1 LVIQD
6 QLARESSDR
15 RSQAAKATAADPT
28 FRLIEFPFNRQHV
41 RIGSGTSRLEG
52 TAKRA
57 IDFCIALT
65 LLIALSP
72 LLLITAAAVRFE
84 SRGPALF
91 RQQRLGLHGKPFRIV
106 KFRTM
111 HVLEDGEEIRQAAPD
126 DRRVTRVGRFL
137 RTSSLDELPQFINVI
152 RGEMSLVGP
161 RPHAVAHDK
170 QFGALITNYALRRRV
185 RPGITG
191 WAQVNGF
198 RGATPTVDAM
208 RRRVDHDIWYVQNA
222 SVRLDLEI
230 LLRTPG
236 EMLRRRNAY

>member
-1 LVIQD
+1 LVTHEQF
-6 QLARESSDR
+6 AREASDR
-15 RSQAAKATAADPT
+15 GSEVAKAAGAGPA
-28 FRLIEFPFNRQHV
+28 FRLIEFPFDRQQV
-41 RIGSGTSRLEG
+41 RTGASTSRLG
-52 TAKRA
+52 GAAKRA

-65 LLIALSP
+65 LLIVLSP
-72 LLLITAAAVRFE
+72 ILLIIAAAVRFE

-91 RQQRLGLHGKPFRIV
+91 RQQRLGLHGKPFRII

-111 HVLEDGEEIRQAAPD
+111 HVLEDGEEIRQATPD

-208 RRRVDHDIWYVQNA
+208 RRRVDHDIWYVQNV
-222 SVRLDLEI
+222 SVGLDLEI